1 MSRDNH
7 HPRGEHQPRPPRRNR
22 ARGREEQVPESE
34 IGPLGMGQAPVKD
47 PLKSFNG
54 MVIASSLTMEA
65 LALSFALPMLYKLYD
80 GTLWTPFNYGFVI
93 AAVVFHLVM
102 IAFMNKKWALSVIVW
117 AQLLCVIVGFMV
129 HWAVAAIFIIFG
141 LEWLLAVYLRSNLIA
156 RMKRGYLTT
165 QHLNEK

>member
-1 MSRDNH
+1 MSSDKPRP
-7 HPRGEHQPRPPRRNR
+7 HPRRRT
-22 ARGREEQVPESE
+22 REEQIPESE

-65 LALSFALPMLYKLYD
+65 LALSFSLPMLYKLYD
-80 GTLWTPFNYGFVI
+80 GTLWTPFNYCFVLAAI
-93 AAVVFHLVM
+93 AFHLVM
-102 IAFMNKKWALSVIVW
+102 IAFMNKKWALTVIVW
-117 AQLLCVIVGFMV
+117 VQLLCVILGFMV

>member
-1 MSRDNH
+1 MTSPNPRSRPDR
-7 HPRGEHQPRPPRRNR
+7 PPRPPRRGDEVADN
-22 ARGREEQVPESE
+22 E
-34 IGPLGMGQAPVKD
+34 IGPLGLGQDPVKD

-54 MVIASSLTMEA
+54 MVIASSLIMESITLV
-65 LALSFALPMLYKLYD
+65 LALPLLYKLYD
-80 GTLWTPFNYGFVI
+80 GTLWTPFNYGVVI
-93 AAVVFHLVM
+93 GALIFHLGM

-117 AQLLCVIVGFMV
+117 AQLLCVILGFMV